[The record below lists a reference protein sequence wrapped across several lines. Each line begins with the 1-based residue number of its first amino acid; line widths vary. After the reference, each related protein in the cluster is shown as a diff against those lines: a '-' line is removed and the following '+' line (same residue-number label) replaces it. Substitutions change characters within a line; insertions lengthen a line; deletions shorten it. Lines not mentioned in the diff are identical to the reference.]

1 MNTAFMRTQPPI
13 SVAIQLFSKILPI
26 TKVIATGFCWSGMAC
41 LLLRGKMTTAA
52 LRLAPGAGRQ
62 LRYWPAGGSM
72 AAHPNKEFNEGALV
86 TNFGCAQ
93 Q

>member
-1 MNTAFMRTQPPI
+1 
-13 SVAIQLFSKILPI
+13 
-26 TKVIATGFCWSGMAC
+26 MAC